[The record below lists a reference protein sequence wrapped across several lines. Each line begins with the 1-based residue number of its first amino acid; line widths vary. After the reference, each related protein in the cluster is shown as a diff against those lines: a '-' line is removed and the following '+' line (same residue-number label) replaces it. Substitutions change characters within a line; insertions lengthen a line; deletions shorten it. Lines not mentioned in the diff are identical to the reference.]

1 MVRRQMTNPT
11 PGPMVSP
18 LLNEDNSKSKYYFK
32 STWYLMDI
40 LRTERNNLSFSSS
53 LCPFEL
59 FSCCCTNVLF
69 TFCQTRMLGVMSEGV
84 SVPGVLLAAGAVPQ
98 VTSLPLGPR
107 QREHGDWPG
116 RGPGRPGGE
125 LPGAGVV
132 RHAVPRLGPQP
143 RLV

>member
-32 STWYLMDI
+32 STWYLLDI

-84 SVPGVLLAAGAVPQ
+84 SVPGVLLAAGVPQ
-98 VTSLPLGPR
+98 VTSLPLGPG

-116 RGPGRPGGE
+116 RGPGRPG
-125 LPGAGVV
+125 
-132 RHAVPRLGPQP
+132 
-143 RLV
+143 